1 MECKTCAFYQATNG
15 LITDAEA
22 GLCMVQNPPAPTLPT
37 SGANCTAWRPIGYKP
52 PVDYSV
58 RNITEETKLAYQLPE
73 KTKRLNIQAPPANS
87 IQVGN
92 IIKISWPDE
101 WVVSAIGRASLLAFN
116 QKTGIEKQFSLSD
129 TSIQKER

>member
-1 MECKTCAFYQATNG
+1 MECRTCAFYQKTNG
-15 LITDAEA
+15 LITDAGA
-22 GLCMVQNPPAPTLPT
+22 GLCMVSSNPVPTDPM

-58 RNITEETKLAYQLPE
+58 RGITEETKLAYQLPNKPVRTE
-73 KTKRLNIQAPPANS
+73 IKEPPAS
-87 IQVGN
+87 TVKVGD

-101 WVVSAIGRASLLAFN
+101 WIVSAIGRASLLAFN
-116 QKTGIEKQFSLSD
+116 PKTGIEKVFSLKD